1 MWTTT
6 SKQNCFQHLILA
18 ITLLL
23 CVALGLCIATGEV
36 IADEPFRN
44 WQDTSGQF
52 GVKAQFVRLSIPNVI
67 LKKADGINIEV
78 PIARLC
84 NEDLE
89 FISQKTKTPLS
100 SLVPN
105 ANTPPK
111 AARISELRNANI
123 APEIVLDSE
132 LQIALEKMKQHEY
145 PSAIEDLRR
154 LVRENPKSRV
164 LRLQLAECLRLDHSP
179 AQAIDI
185 LTKVLDEDPKDQGAL
200 EIRASLYLS
209 MTRDLEAKQDLE
221 KLLQLGRNN
230 PSTFHQLAWLLA
242 ASSFDD
248 LRDGKRALT
257 LAERA
262 CEDTNYKNP
271 IFLRTLAAAC
281 AECGDF
287 AKAKH
292 WASEAYSIAQ
302 QIASVDL
309 AEYDTLLN
317 HMIDEQPFRIP
328 RVSRLTEASTA
339 AKDEYQKKL
348 YKVLRT
354 IDIGLASSS
363 NTRRESSLA
372 SLMVL
377 GKSKRPEVISRIGNC
392 HFNGMGTIK
401 NPKEAVRWFQAG
413 HEMNDIDSTYGL
425 ALCYLYGEG
434 IELDKT
440 KAIQLLQVAADKKHA
455 GASAQLAF
463 HYLQNAQAET
473 KNPKAIDLLQIAA
486 LKRNAWGMA
495 TYGECLLQGKDV
507 AKDIAAGKHWVTLAA
522 QKGDISG
529 MLLCGHYHLF
539 GKHPDSVADDGILWL
554 EKCSQQNNSDAK
566 RLLGLYYYAT
576 ETSDRNIK
584 KGIELLED
592 SSQSGN
598 LNAQIALGELYLFGD
613 PSIQSIPKAI
623 ENIQAG
629 VKAENATSIYLYA
642 VCYLDGRGVPTDVE
656 EGLKLLSESS
666 RLGEPRARVL
676 LARIE
681 QLQREQAR
689 EAQLAAEEA
698 RRVAEAERLAEE
710 ERIRAS
716 NMQYDNSFAY
726 QSGND
731 DQFAQAAAIGI
742 LAIGA
747 AIMFGNFSD
756 SSQDYGS
763 DDDYQN
769 FEEHRRHQRDYWTDR
784 ARREAEYG
792 DHQEAARSASMA
804 QSYGG

>member
-1 MWTTT
+1 MWPTTP
-6 SKQNCFQHLILA
+6 KQSCFQHLTLA
-18 ITLLL
+18 FTLFL
-23 CVALGLCIATGEV
+23 CASFGLSIATRDLV
-36 IADEPFRN
+36 ADEPLRK

-67 LKKADGINIEV
+67 LRKADGINIEV
-78 PIARLC
+78 PLARLC

-89 FISQKTKTPLS
+89 FISQKTNTPLS
-100 SLVPN
+100 SL
-105 ANTPPK
+105 APK
-111 AARISELRNANI
+111 AARTIEPRNANI

-132 LQIALEKMKQHEY
+132 LQIALEKMKRREY
-145 PSAIEDLRR
+145 PSAIEDLRK

-200 EIRASLYLS
+200 EIRASLYMG

-221 KLLQLGRNN
+221 KLLQLGSNN
-230 PSTFHQLAWLLA
+230 PTTFHQLAWLLA

-271 IFLRTLAAAC
+271 IFLRTLAAAF

-292 WASEAYSIAQ
+292 WASEAYSMAQ

-309 AEYDTLLN
+309 AEYDRMLN
-317 HMIDEQPFRIP
+317 HTIDEQPFRIP

-339 AKDEYQKKL
+339 ANNEYQKKL

-363 NTRRESSLA
+363 NTRRESSFT

-377 GKSKRPEVISRIGNC
+377 AKSKRPEVISRIGNC
-392 HFNGMGTIK
+392 HFNGMGTTK
-401 NPKEAVRWFQAG
+401 NSKEAVRWFQAG

-463 HYLQNAQAET
+463 QYLHNTQEEA
-473 KNPKAIDLLQIAA
+473 KNPKTMDFLQIAA

-495 TYGECLLQGKDV
+495 TYGECLLQGKGI

-539 GKHPDSVADDGILWL
+539 GKHPDSVADDGTHWL
-554 EKCSQQNNSDAK
+554 EKCSQQNNSEAK

-629 VKAENATSIYLYA
+629 VKAGNATSIYLYA
-642 VCYLDGRGVPTDVE
+642 VCYLDGRGVSTDIE

-710 ERIRAS
+710 RIRAS

-726 QSGND
+726 QSGD
-731 DQFAQAAAIGI
+731 DEKFAQAAAVGI

-747 AIMFGNFSD
+747 AILLGNFSD